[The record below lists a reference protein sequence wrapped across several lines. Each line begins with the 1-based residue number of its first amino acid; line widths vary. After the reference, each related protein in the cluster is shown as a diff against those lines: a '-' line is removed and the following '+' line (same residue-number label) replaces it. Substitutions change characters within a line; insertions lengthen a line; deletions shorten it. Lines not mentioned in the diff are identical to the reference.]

1 MDEGIVTGEGVLLD
15 TRPTSFASRFLA
27 SLIDVAAIGVVGIA
41 VVILLAQTQLSLTST
56 GARILYVVLIA
67 VVTVVLPTTVETA
80 TRGRSLGKMA
90 LGIRI
95 VRDDGGPVRFR
106 QAFIRA
112 LVGVGEL
119 WLTVG
124 SVALICSIVHP
135 QGKRVGDVLAGTYAI
150 RVRGRAPTRAA
161 IGIPPQLAAWAHS
174 ADVRRLPDGLA
185 LSVRQFL
192 GRTSTLHPA
201 SRVQLG
207 TDLATQV
214 ARYVAPLPPAGT
226 HPEYFLAAV
235 LAERRDREHTA
246 ALRAEQRD
254 AAESAMLARLPHAV
268 PDPVD

>member
-27 SLIDVAAIGVVGIA
+27 SLIDLAALAVLGVGVTILA
-41 VVILLAQTQLSLTST
+41 VQTSLSMSAAGLRILSVVLLA
-56 GARILYVVLIA
+56 G
-67 VVTVVLPTTVETA
+67 VTVVLPTTVETL
-80 TRGRSLGKMA
+80 TRGRSLGKLA
-90 LGIRI
+90 AGIRI

-119 WLTVG
+119 WATAG
-124 SVALICSIVHP
+124 SVALICCIVHP
-135 QGKRVGDVLAGTYAI
+135 QGKRVGDVLAGTYAV
-150 RVRGRAPTRAA
+150 RVRGRVSVRGT
-161 IGIPPQLAAWAHS
+161 IDMPPQLAYWAHA

-185 LSVRQFL
+185 LAVRQFL
-192 GRTSTLHPA
+192 GRTGMLHPA

-207 TDLATQV
+207 TELATEV
-214 ARYVAPLPPAGT
+214 ARYVAPSPPPGT

-235 LAERRDREHTA
+235 LAERRAREHAA
-246 ALRAEQRD
+246 ALRADRSA
-254 AAESAMLARLPHAV
+254 AAESALLQRLPHAI